1 MRFKPRLASR
11 LMIAITIVSA
21 VVAPAHYGPPPP
33 LCNHFFTTSRTET
46 ESILKLATP
55 RRCLDTHQNMYSY
68 NSKNVLS

>member
-33 LCNHFFTTSRTET
+33 YVITFLRHLGRKRSLFS
-46 ESILKLATP
+46 SWQHLGG
-55 RRCLDTHQNMYSY
+55 
-68 NSKNVLS
+68 V